1 MTPSPKN
8 ATCAMRALLTS
19 PQPWIGQISHKSI
32 DRFSTDI
39 HRDALCSQPRPE
51 GSLGKNMAVAYSSRR
66 NKGRMPAASA
76 RKLGTWKLAYAD
88 FLTAL
93 CAFFLIMWIIH
104 GVSNDE
110 RQTLAQQ
117 FGAQTEVVDPVPV
130 LESPASS
137 LAQALRTNPDL
148 SAFGTSVRISEEANF
163 VRIELTDMAER
174 PLFETGDGRLNATG
188 KRLTQI
194 VGQTIAALPLAVTI
208 EGHTDSHPSRTLGY
222 SNWEL
227 SSDRAN
233 SARRLL
239 IAAGVSESR
248 IQGVTGLAHTRPLLQ
263 NAPQDAA
270 NRRISIVLVIP
281 PKTA

>member
-1 MTPSPKN
+1 
-8 ATCAMRALLTS
+8 
-19 PQPWIGQISHKSI
+19 
-32 DRFSTDI
+32 
-39 HRDALCSQPRPE
+39 
-51 GSLGKNMAVAYSSRR
+51 
-66 NKGRMPAASA
+66 MPAASA

-104 GVSNDE
+104 GVSKDE
-110 RQTLAQQ
+110 RQTLAEQ
-117 FGAQTEVVDPVPV
+117 FGAQTESGPALGATASPVH
-130 LESPASS
+130 S
-137 LAQALRTNPDL
+137 LATTLRNDPELAAYESSVTITEAPNLIRIDL
-148 SAFGTSVRISEEANF
+148 S
-163 VRIELTDMAER
+163 DMTER

-188 KRLTQI
+188 QNLTQI
-194 VGQTIAALPLAVTI
+194 VGRAISALPFAITI
-208 EGHTDSHPSRTLGY
+208 EGHTDSHPSRTIGY

-233 SARRLL
+233 SARRIL
-239 IAAGVSESR
+239 IDAGVKEAR

-263 NAPQDAA
+263 NAPEDSA

>member
-1 MTPSPKN
+1 
-8 ATCAMRALLTS
+8 
-19 PQPWIGQISHKSI
+19 
-32 DRFSTDI
+32 
-39 HRDALCSQPRPE
+39 
-51 GSLGKNMAVAYSSRR
+51 MAIAYSSRR
-66 NKGRMPAASA
+66 NKGRTPTASA

-117 FGAQTEVVDPVPV
+117 FGAETVEAMPAT
-130 LESPASS
+130 SPSS
-137 LAQALRTNPDL
+137 ALAAQLRTNPDL
-148 SAFGTSVRISEEANF
+148 AAFGASVRITEEPNF
-163 VRIELTDMAER
+163 IRIELTDMAAR
-174 PLFETGDGRLNATG
+174 PLFETGDGRLNEPG
-188 KRLTQI
+188 ERLTQI
-194 VGQTIAALPLAVTI
+194 VGQTIAALPLVVTI
-208 EGHTDSHPSRTLGY
+208 EGHTDAHPSRTIGY

-239 IAAGVSESR
+239 VAAGVNESR

-263 NAPQDAA
+263 ESPEDAA

>member
-1 MTPSPKN
+1 
-8 ATCAMRALLTS
+8 
-19 PQPWIGQISHKSI
+19 
-32 DRFSTDI
+32 
-39 HRDALCSQPRPE
+39 
-51 GSLGKNMAVAYSSRR
+51 MAVAYSSRR

-104 GVSNDE
+104 GVSKDE

-117 FGAQTEVVDPVPV
+117 FGANAAADQTSTPSQTIAET
-130 LESPASS
+130 
-137 LAQALRTNPDL
+137 LRSNPDL
-148 SAFGTSVRISEEANF
+148 AAFGSSVTITEDPHF
-163 VRIELTDMAER
+163 IRIELSDMAER
-174 PLFETGDGRLNATG
+174 PLFETGNGSLNETGVQLTRIAGRA
-188 KRLTQI
+188 
-194 VGQTIAALPLAVTI
+194 IAALPLSVTI
-208 EGHTDSHPSRTLGY
+208 EGHTDAHPSRTVGY

-239 IAAGVSESR
+239 IDAGVAEAR

-263 NAPQDAA
+263 NAPENAA
-270 NRRISIVLVIP
+270 NRRISIVLVIRD
-281 PKTA
+281 KTA

>member
-1 MTPSPKN
+1 
-8 ATCAMRALLTS
+8 
-19 PQPWIGQISHKSI
+19 
-32 DRFSTDI
+32 
-39 HRDALCSQPRPE
+39 
-51 GSLGKNMAVAYSSRR
+51 
-66 NKGRMPAASA
+66 MPAASA

-117 FGAQTEVVDPVPV
+117 FGAQTAIAENQAM
-130 LESPASS
+130 PAPS
-137 LAQALRTNPDL
+137 LAETLRQNPEL
-148 SAFGTSVRISEEANF
+148 ASFGASVRISEESNF

-174 PLFETGDGRLNATG
+174 PLFETGDGRLNETG
-188 KRLTQI
+188 KQLTQI
-194 VGQTIAALPLAVTI
+194 VGQTIAALPLAITI
-208 EGHTDSHPSRTLGY
+208 EGHTDSHPSRTVDY

-239 IAAGVSESR
+239 ISAGVSESR
-248 IQGVTGLAHTRPLLQ
+248 IQGVMGLAHTRPLLQ
-263 NAPQDAA
+263 NAPEDAA

>member
-1 MTPSPKN
+1 
-8 ATCAMRALLTS
+8 
-19 PQPWIGQISHKSI
+19 
-32 DRFSTDI
+32 
-39 HRDALCSQPRPE
+39 
-51 GSLGKNMAVAYSSRR
+51 
-66 NKGRMPAASA
+66 MPAASA

-117 FGAQTEVVDPVPV
+117 FGAQTAWAETAPTTTP
-130 LESPASS
+130 PARS
-137 LAQALRTNPDL
+137 LAQTLRENPQL
-148 SAFGTSVRISEEANF
+148 ASFGASVRISEEPNF

-174 PLFETGDGRLNATG
+174 PLFETGDGRLNETG
-188 KRLTQI
+188 KQLTQI

-239 IAAGVSESR
+239 ISAGVNESR
-248 IQGVTGLAHTRPLLQ
+248 IQGVIGLAHTRPLLQ
-263 NAPQDAA
+263 NAPEDAA